1 MAVYPEICFSD
12 LVGIRNTCEAMST
25 VYWVDDIPGIDLSKL
40 AQVAEAAAPT
50 GEKLGLKLIESAS
63 RMMAADVEA
72 IYDAQYKVQNQLV
85 GGCSACTFTTTYVA
99 GSQMGILIKNATTSS
114 FSSLVIDKLIAKVN
128 STGTYTII
136 LTDGVKSK
144 EIEHAFEAGVE
155 YEIIGINF
163 FTKLKSVK
171 VYLQES
177 DVPLAKLSCPRS
189 GSGCGCGG
197 STAAVSDLVYTG
209 LTAGVESQNAFGFMP
224 CAFVRCDSEDLLCF
238 VAHSAPRMIGMALL
252 FKVAEL
258 YFNTRLQSAR
268 NNKITGLNVDDA
280 KEDATRYGK
289 LYKDKLNGVG
299 TRGVKDLVFTTLQQ
313 THDVCIVCNSLNGVA
328 WATG

>member
-1 MAVYPEICFSD
+1 MAYPESCFVD
-12 LVGIRNTCEAMST
+12 LIGIRGTCEPALGT
-25 VYWVDDIPGIDLSKL
+25 YWVDDIPGIDLLKM
-40 AQVAEAAAPT
+40 AKVAEGDTAT
-50 GEKLGLKLIESAS
+50 GEKLGIKLIESAS

-85 GGCSACTFTTTYVA
+85 GGCSACTFTGTYVA

-128 STGTYTII
+128 STGTYHII
-136 LTDGVKSK
+136 ITDGVKSK
-144 EIEHAFEAGVE
+144 EIEQAFEAGVE

-177 DVPLAKLSCPRS
+177 DVPLAKLSCPRT

-197 STAAVSDLVYTG
+197 TSTSANSDLVYTG

-313 THDVCIVCNSLNGVA
+313 THDVCIVCNSMNGVA

>member
-1 MAVYPEICFSD
+1 MYPESCFSD
-12 LVGIRNTCEAMST
+12 LIGIRNTCEPALG

-50 GEKLGLKLIESAS
+50 GEKLGIKLIESAS

-85 GGCSACTFTTTYVA
+85 GGCSACTFTSTYVA
-99 GSQMGILIKNATTSS
+99 GSQMGILIKNNTTSS

-128 STGTYTII
+128 SNGTYNII
-136 LTDGVKSK
+136 ITDGVKSK
-144 EIEHAFEAGVE
+144 TIEQIFEAGVE
-155 YEIIGINF
+155 YEIIRINF

-177 DVPLAKLSCPRS
+177 DVPLAKLSCPRT

-197 STAAVSDLVYTG
+197 STSSVNSDLVYTG
-209 LTAGVESQNAFGFMP
+209 LTAGIESQNAFGFMP
-224 CAFVRCDSEDLLCF
+224 CAFVRCDAEDLLCF

-280 KEDATRYGK
+280 KEDAVKYSK

-313 THDVCIVCNSLNGVA
+313 TNDVCIICNSLNGVA
-328 WATG
+328 WASG